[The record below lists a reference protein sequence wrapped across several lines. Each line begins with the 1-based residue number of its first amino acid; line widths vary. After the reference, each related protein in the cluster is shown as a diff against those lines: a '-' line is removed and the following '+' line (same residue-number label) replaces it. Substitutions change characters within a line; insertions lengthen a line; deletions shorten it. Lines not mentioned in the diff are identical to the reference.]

1 MARHYR
7 YYLRIKNSTERAAEF
22 DEMVS
27 KQGEISQAIAKNDLR
42 IMQNSGL
49 GEKGAK
55 ELLLQVYKYLAKKKA
70 KDE

>member
-1 MARHYR
+1 MGCDCDPVYSA
-7 YYLRIKNSTERAAEF
+7 
-22 DEMVS
+22 
-27 KQGEISQAIAKNDLR
+27 QGEISQAIAKNDLR